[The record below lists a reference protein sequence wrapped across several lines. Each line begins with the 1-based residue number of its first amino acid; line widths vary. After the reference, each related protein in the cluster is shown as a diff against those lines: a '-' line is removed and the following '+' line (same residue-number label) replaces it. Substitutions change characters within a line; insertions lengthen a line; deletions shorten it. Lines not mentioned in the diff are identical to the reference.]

1 MATFGLKYYAELR
14 SKYKNIIW
22 RVEIAERGYSG
33 SSEMMTF
40 AGNSP
45 LQITWE
51 KRGDDFTAPVKA
63 SEASIKIMCFENFH
77 YLSLF
82 TSDARK
88 FRVSIFRGG
97 VLYWRGF
104 ITADLYSESFTAP
117 PYEVTIKAVDGFNLL
132 SGYIFKDLMNIGTKG
147 RKTLWEL
154 LSKCIDLLELDMTV
168 SDWLDIFAEGMNE
181 TTSPLKQTC
190 IDLERLYFVYENPT
204 YRDVLELC
212 LLPFAAQIFQSN
224 GALHIR
230 RAVALYETS
239 RPSTFFQIGGEY
251 PSGYV
256 TVDED
261 KTFLAADQ
269 NSLIVTT
276 SAREVMD
283 EMWNGN
289 LNVLGESIL
298 DIAPALRHISVNIK
312 NKELGDLIGQMGY
325 YNPAKWNDTNELLAF
340 NLDIPNLQMSG
351 DDDHM
356 NIILSTSGCS
366 VKRCSYALTWEFN
379 ISTYYQTWTAGS
391 YSRPT
396 QNYAI
401 SVYYGIKVV
410 GTSETYYLTES
421 GDWSDTET
429 NLVTEVKTGD
439 AQTMKIDINGIPCD
453 GTWHFYIVQTL
464 KGKVT
469 SYINR
474 GQRVT
479 SGYMQRVTFSK
490 MTLRIDAGEL
500 YEDGLSE
507 EILIN
512 AANNTD
518 LSISLPIS
526 DIPDIP
532 NDHLLYSLYY
542 LYTDGTPTRLWHTRG
557 RSDHET
563 LIGHLVMQALRFMQL
578 PSRRITGDIFTK
590 LHVDLNTVIKD
601 GIFTKTG
608 YLVNSI
614 ELNALD
620 DTYNSELVEMP
631 RLFETD
637 TPAAG
642 DDCICVATFDFSVKK
657 VIRCMNYILIQT
669 TSNRIILFDS
679 ISRTL
684 REVFSSS
691 YSFNLFSADNG
702 FIVEQNGTF
711 QYMDHRGIIQ
721 RTLTTDDY
729 DTGLYNGWATFMNGY
744 FVLLYKT
751 ARVGANYTAPYVYL
765 TRPEINSSGSYSRTG
780 TATYDSKSYA
790 ALNGTAQS
798 VCRGENAIVIN
809 LTNGESHIC
818 DTRLYRIGG
827 HDLVGES
834 METISVSDHYL
845 IANAYDDKILL
856 FERTSI
862 EEFTQLDVLGEY
874 ATLCDHNLSM
884 VARYYEEVAVYDIHS
899 GTTTYVKNIHRTDE
913 DVHGLFIIYGD
924 LYIVR
929 GGAIYK
935 YIKQS

>member
-1 MATFGLKYYAELR
+1 
-14 SKYKNIIW
+14 
-22 RVEIAERGYSG
+22 
-33 SSEMMTF
+33 
-40 AGNSP
+40 
-45 LQITWE
+45 
-51 KRGDDFTAPVKA
+51 
-63 SEASIKIMCFENFH
+63 
-77 YLSLF
+77 
-82 TSDARK
+82 
-88 FRVSIFRGG
+88 
-97 VLYWRGF
+97 
-104 ITADLYSESFTAP
+104 
-117 PYEVTIKAVDGFNLL
+117 
-132 SGYIFKDLMNIGTKG
+132 
-147 RKTLWEL
+147 
-154 LSKCIDLLELDMTV
+154 
-168 SDWLDIFAEGMNE
+168 
-181 TTSPLKQTC
+181 
-190 IDLERLYFVYENPT
+190 
-204 YRDVLELC
+204 
-212 LLPFAAQIFQSN
+212 
-224 GALHIR
+224 
-230 RAVALYETS
+230 
-239 RPSTFFQIGGEY
+239 
-251 PSGYV
+251 
-256 TVDED
+256 
-261 KTFLAADQ
+261 
-269 NSLIVTT
+269 
-276 SAREVMD
+276 
-283 EMWNGN
+283 
-289 LNVLGESIL
+289 
-298 DIAPALRHISVNIK
+298 
-312 NKELGDLIGQMGY
+312 
-325 YNPAKWNDTNELLAF
+325 
-340 NLDIPNLQMSG
+340 
-351 DDDHM
+351 
-356 NIILSTSGCS
+356 
-366 VKRCSYALTWEFN
+366 
-379 ISTYYQTWTAGS
+379 
-391 YSRPT
+391 
-396 QNYAI
+396 
-401 SVYYGIKVV
+401 
-410 GTSETYYLTES
+410 
-421 GDWSDTET
+421 
-429 NLVTEVKTGD
+429 
-439 AQTMKIDINGIPCD
+439 
-453 GTWHFYIVQTL
+453 
-464 KGKVT
+464 
-469 SYINR
+469 
-474 GQRVT
+474 
-479 SGYMQRVTFSK
+479 
-490 MTLRIDAGEL
+490 
-500 YEDGLSE
+500 
-507 EILIN
+507 
-512 AANNTD
+512 
-518 LSISLPIS
+518 
-526 DIPDIP
+526 
-532 NDHLLYSLYY
+532 
-542 LYTDGTPTRLWHTRG
+542 
-557 RSDHET
+557 
-563 LIGHLVMQALRFMQL
+563 MQALRFMQL

-669 TSNRIILFDS
+669 TTNRIILFDS

-691 YSFNLFSADNG
+691 SSFNLFSADNG

>member
-14 SKYKNIIW
+14 SKFKNIIW

-40 AGNSP
+40 SGNSP

-63 SEASIKIMCFENFH
+63 SEASIKVMCFENFH
-77 YLSLF
+77 YISLF

-104 ITADLYSESFTAP
+104 VTADLYSEAFTAP

-132 SGYIFKDLMNIGTKG
+132 SGYVFKDLIYIGTQGK
-147 RKTLWEL
+147 KTLWEL
-154 LSKCIDLLELDMTV
+154 LSKCIELLELDMTV
-168 SDWLDIFAEGMNE
+168 SDWLDIYAENMNE
-181 TTSPLKQTC
+181 SISPLKQTYV
-190 IDLERLYFVYENPT
+190 DLERLYYVYEEPT
-204 YRDVLELC
+204 YREVLELC

-261 KTFLAADQ
+261 QTFLAADQ
-269 NSLIVTT
+269 NSLVVTT

-283 EMWNGN
+283 GMWNGN
-289 LNVLGESIL
+289 LNVMGESTL
-298 DIAPALRHISVNIK
+298 DIVPALRNVSVNIK
-312 NKELGDLIGQMGY
+312 NKELGNLIDQLGFY
-325 YNPAKWNDTNELLAF
+325 DPTKWNDTNELLTF
-340 NLDIPNLQMSG
+340 DLTIPSLRISG
-351 DDDHM
+351 DDDHK
-356 NIILSTSGCS
+356 NIILSTAGCA
-366 VKRCSYALTWEFN
+366 VKRCNYALTWEFN

-401 SVYYGIKVV
+401 NVYYGIKVV

-429 NLVTEVKTGD
+429 NVVTEVKTGD
-439 AQTMKIDINGIPCD
+439 AQNMNIDINGIPCD
-453 GTWHFYIVQTL
+453 GLWYFYIVQTL
-464 KGKVT
+464 DGKVNK
-469 SYINR
+469 YYNR
-474 GQRVT
+474 GQLVT
-479 SGYMQRVTFSK
+479 SGYLQRATFSK
-490 MTLRIDAGEL
+490 MTLMIDAGDL
-500 YEDGLSE
+500 YEEGLSE
-507 EILIN
+507 EILVN
-512 AANNTD
+512 AANNSE

-542 LYTDGTPTRLWHTRG
+542 LYSDGSPTRLWHTKG

-563 LIGHLVMQALRFMQL
+563 LIGHLVLQALRFKQL

-601 GIFTKTG
+601 EVYTKTG

-631 RLFETD
+631 RLFETEV
-637 TPAAG
+637 PAEG
-642 DDCICVATFDFSVKK
+642 DDCICVATFDFSVKA
-657 VIRCMNYILIQT
+657 VVRCMNYILIQT
-669 TSNRIILFDS
+669 TDYRVILFDS

-684 REVFSSS
+684 REVYSSS
-691 YSFNLFSADNG
+691 SDFILFNADNG
-702 FIVEQNGTF
+702 FVIEQNSTF
-711 QYMDHRGIIQ
+711 WYLDHRGIIKKI
-721 RTLTTDDY
+721 LTTEDY
-729 DTGLYNGWATFMNGY
+729 DTDMYAGWATFIDGY
-744 FVLLYKT
+744 FVLLYES
-751 ARVGANYTAPYVYL
+751 ARVGANYTSPYVYL
-765 TRPEINSSGSYSRTG
+765 TRPEISSSTSYSRTG
-780 TATYDSKSYA
+780 TTTYDSLSYVV
-790 ALNGTAQS
+790 LSGRMQS
-798 VCRGENAIVIN
+798 MCRSDNSIVIN

-818 DTRLYRIGG
+818 DTRLYNIGG
-827 HDLVGES
+827 HDLVGENLA
-834 METISVSDHYL
+834 TISVSDKYL
-845 IANAYDDKILL
+845 IANSYSDQLILY
-856 FERTSI
+856 ERTSI
-862 EEFTQLDVLGEY
+862 EEFTQLAVLGEY
-874 ATLCDHNLSM
+874 ADVCDHNLSK
-884 VARYYEEVAVYDIHS
+884 VAHFYDNICIYDIHD
-899 GTTTYVKNIHRTDE
+899 GTSTYIKNINRTDG
-913 DVHGLFIIYGD
+913 DVFGLFFIYGE

-935 YIKQS
+935 YIQP